1 MKIYHLNHIKMIC
14 CMYEFCRMLHVFVA
28 RCSSCF
34 LHHKVLLFSAIG
46 HFEIHEICLSIYK
59 SHIYVISIILV
70 CIVFKHPY
78 FDNSVNVFP
87 IFSLQSTESDFSW
100 ESDDLTTTTKV
111 SFAEFVQQYKE
122 LTDWLNQIQLV
133 TQRQSSSLSEK
144 YLNQVSR
151 RLFLYI
157 FSLFLPYVCVFLIF
171 SCWTMCGNSLIMLMA
186 VLTVKYSHL

>member
-1 MKIYHLNHIKMIC
+1 
-14 CMYEFCRMLHVFVA
+14 MY
-28 RCSSCF
+28 
-34 LHHKVLLFSAIG
+34 
-46 HFEIHEICLSIYK
+46 
-59 SHIYVISIILV
+59 
-70 CIVFKHPY
+70 
-78 FDNSVNVFP
+78 P

-151 RLFLYI
+151 RLFLY
-157 FSLFLPYVCVFLIF
+157 LFLSFLAILTGVFYIIF
-171 SCWTMCGNSLIMLMA
+171 SCWTKCKNILIGVSIKEA
-186 VLTVKYSHL
+186 V